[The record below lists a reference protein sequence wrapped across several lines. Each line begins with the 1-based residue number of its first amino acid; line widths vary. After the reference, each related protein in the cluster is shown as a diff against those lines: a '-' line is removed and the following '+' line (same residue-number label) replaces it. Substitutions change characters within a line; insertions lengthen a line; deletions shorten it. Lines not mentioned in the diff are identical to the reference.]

1 MELDVM
7 IYDQVLITI
16 TSIDYVVDFDYNK
29 LYLLFIIVV
38 IE

>member
-1 MELDVM
+1 M